1 MPFTTKSHDQLVEEI
16 LELRGRLR
24 ETEDTLRAIG
34 EGEAD
39 ALIINER
46 QGENVYMLQSARA
59 EANLRLLAEAGAMP
73 TESLDLTATL
83 QSSALLAVSG
93 FADWCVIDLA
103 LDEGRIERVATAH
116 ADPDR
121 QDLVEELKRFPPR
134 GDEPNGPALVLR
146 TGQAQ
151 RLAQMSPEC
160 LATAGQ
166 DPEHQRVFAALAPCS
181 ALQVPLAA
189 RGRILGVWSFYSSSA
204 GRRYDDGDLA
214 LAEELARRA
223 ALTIDNA
230 RLYAAA
236 QAANR
241 AKDQFLATLSHE
253 LRTPLAPVLAVIS
266 SLERD
271 ARLPET
277 ARKSLAM
284 VRRNVELEA
293 RLIDDLLDLTRVS
306 RGKLELSRRR
316 TDVRQLLEQAVE
328 TCCGEAEAAGR
339 LSIVRD
345 LAGAGHTAW
354 ADPPRLSQVFWNL
367 LNNALKFTPAG
378 GTITVRSWME
388 APPAAPVAPA
398 DTEQGEIVV
407 QVADTGVGIRPGA
420 LGHIFNAFE
429 QGDLGTTR
437 RFGGLGLGLAISKAI
452 VELHGGTLSAQSAGI
467 GRGATFTVRL
477 PVGRRGYEAAE
488 AVKAERRGAPRVE
501 AGRPLHILLVED
513 HTDTAEAL
521 AALLEGLGHR
531 ITVAGTVRDALSAAG
546 EAADTADGTI
556 DLVIS
561 DLGLPD
567 GSGLDLMRELAG
579 RHRLPGI
586 ALSGY
591 GMEEDLRKSQE
602 AGFARH
608 LTKPV
613 TLDVLKDV
621 IDQVRGGD
629 APAT

>member
-1 MPFTTKSHDQLVEEI
+1 MTTATKSHDQLVEEI
-16 LELRGRLR
+16 AELRGRLR
-24 ETEDTLRAIG
+24 EAEETLRAIG

-39 ALIINER
+39 ALVITER
-46 QGENVYMLQSARA
+46 QQGERVYTLQSARA
-59 EANLRLLAEAGAMP
+59 EENLRLLADAGAMP
-73 TESLDLTATL
+73 TESLDLAATL

-103 LDEGRIERVATAH
+103 TEDGRIERVVAAH
-116 ADPDR
+116 ADPER
-121 QDLVEELKRFPPR
+121 QTLVEELKRFPPG
-134 GDEPNGPALVLR
+134 GDEPLGAALVLR

-151 RLAQMSPEC
+151 RIAPMSPEC
-160 LATAGQ
+160 LESAGQ
-166 DPEHQRVFAALAPCS
+166 DAEHQRVFAALAPRS

-189 RGRILGVWSFYSSSA
+189 RGRILGVWSFYSSSD
-204 GRRYDDGDLA
+204 GRYDEGDLA
-214 LAEELARRA
+214 LAAELARRA
-223 ALTIDNA
+223 ALAIDNA
-230 RLYAAA
+230 RLYGAA
-236 QAANR
+236 QAANL

-253 LRTPLAPVLAVIS
+253 LRTPLTPVMAVIS

-271 ARLPET
+271 AGLPET
-277 ARKSLAM
+277 ARRSLAM
-284 VRRNVELEA
+284 VRRNVEPEA
-293 RLIDDLLDLTRVS
+293 RLIDDLLDLTRIS

-316 TDVRQLLEQAVE
+316 TDLRQLVEQAIE
-328 TCCGEAEAAGR
+328 TCCAQAEAAGR
-339 LSIVRD
+339 LRVVRE
-345 LAGAGHTAW
+345 LADADHAAW

-367 LNNALKFTPAG
+367 LNNAIKFTPQG
-378 GTITVRSWME
+378 GTITVRTRVE
-388 APPAAPVAPA
+388 APPPAAGA
-398 DTEQGEIVV
+398 EHGEIVV
-407 QVADTGVGIRPGA
+407 QVSDTGVGIRPGA

-429 QGDLGTTR
+429 QGDLGTAR

-452 VELHGGTLSAQSAGI
+452 VELHGGRLGAESEGI

-488 AVKAERRGAPRVE
+488 AVKAERRGAWNME
-501 AGRPLHILLVED
+501 SGCPLHILLVED

-521 AALLEGLGHR
+521 AALLEGLGYR
-531 ITVAGTVRDALSAAG
+531 VTVAATVAGALSAAG
-546 EAADTADGTI
+546 DAAETADGTI

-567 GSGLDLMRELAG
+567 GSGLDLMRELSG
-579 RHRLPGI
+579 RYRLPGI

-613 TLDVLKDV
+613 TLDLLRDA

-629 APAT
+629 TPGA

>member
-1 MPFTTKSHDQLVEEI
+1 MPFATKSHDQLIQEI
-16 LELRGRLR
+16 TELRTRLR
-24 ETEDTLRAIG
+24 EAEETLRAIG

-39 ALIINER
+39 ALVITER
-46 QGENVYMLQSARA
+46 QQGEKVYKLQSARA
-59 EANLRLLAEAGAMP
+59 EENLRLLADAGAMP
-73 TESLDLTATL
+73 TESLDLAATL

-93 FADWCVIDLA
+93 FADWCIIDLA
-103 LDEGRIERVATAH
+103 AEEGRIERAVAAH

-121 QDLVEELKRFPPR
+121 QALVEELKRFPPR
-134 GDEPNGPALVLR
+134 GDEPHGPALVLR

-151 RLAQMSPEC
+151 RVAQMSSEC
-160 LATAGQ
+160 LENAGQ
-166 DPEHQRVFAALAPCS
+166 TPEHGRVFAALAPRS

-189 RGRILGVWSFYSSSA
+189 RGRLLGVWSFYSCD
-204 GRRYDDGDLA
+204 RRYDEGDLA

-223 ALTIDNA
+223 ALAIDNA
-230 RLYAAA
+230 RLYGAA
-236 QAANR
+236 QAANL

-253 LRTPLAPVLAVIS
+253 LRTPLTPVMAVIS
-266 SLERD
+266 SLERNPG
-271 ARLPET
+271 LPET
-277 ARKSLAM
+277 TRKSLAM

-293 RLIDDLLDLTRVS
+293 RLIDDLLDLTRIS

-316 TDVRQLLEQAVE
+316 TDLRLLLEQAVE
-328 TCCGEAEAAGR
+328 TCCAQAEAAGR
-339 LSIVRD
+339 LCVVRE
-345 LAGAGHTAW
+345 LADADHSAW
-354 ADPPRLSQVFWNL
+354 ADAPRLSQVFWNL

-378 GTITVRSWME
+378 GTITVRSRVE
-388 APPAAPVAPA
+388 APPADPA
-398 DTEQGEIVV
+398 DPADAEQDEIVV
-407 QVADTGVGIRPGA
+407 EVSDTGVGIRPGA
-420 LGHIFNAFE
+420 LAHIFNAFE

-452 VELHGGTLSAQSAGI
+452 VELHGGTLSAESAGA

-477 PVGRRGYEAAE
+477 PVGRRVYVTAE
-488 AVKAERRGAPRVE
+488 AGRTQRHGDPPAET
-501 AGRPLHILLVED
+501 GRPLHILLVED
-513 HTDTAEAL
+513 HADTAEAL

-546 EAADTADGTI
+546 DAAGTADGTI

-579 RHRLPGI
+579 RYRLPGI

-613 TLDVLKDV
+613 TLDVLRDV
-621 IDQVRGGD
+621 IDQVRAGG

>member
-1 MPFTTKSHDQLVEEI
+1 MTFTAKSHEQLAGEI
-16 LELRGRLR
+16 AELRGRLR
-24 ETEDTLRAIG
+24 EAEETLRAIS

-39 ALIINER
+39 ALVITER
-46 QGENVYMLQSARA
+46 QQGERVYTLKSVRA
-59 EANLRLLAEAGAMP
+59 EENLRLLADAGAMP
-73 TESLDLTATL
+73 TESLDLEATL

-103 LDEGRIERVATAH
+103 TEDGRIERMVAAH

-121 QDLVEELKRFPPR
+121 QTLVEELKRFPPR
-134 GDEPNGPALVLR
+134 GDEPHGPAFILR
-146 TGQAQ
+146 TGQSQ
-151 RLAQMSPEC
+151 RIAQMSPEC
-160 LATAGQ
+160 LETIGQ
-166 DPEHQRVFAALAPCS
+166 DPEHRRVFAALAPRS

-189 RGRILGVWSFYSSSA
+189 RGRILGVWSFYSSSD
-204 GRRYDDGDLA
+204 RRYDEGDLA

-223 ALTIDNA
+223 AMAIDNA

-236 QAANR
+236 QAANL

-253 LRTPLAPVLAVIS
+253 LRTPLTPVMAVIS

-271 ARLPET
+271 AGLPET

-293 RLIDDLLDLTRVS
+293 RLIDDLLDLTRIS
-306 RGKLELSRRR
+306 RGKLELSHRR
-316 TDVRQLLEQAVE
+316 TDLRQLVEQAIE
-328 TCCGEAEAAGR
+328 TCCGEAEASGR
-339 LSIVRD
+339 LCIVRE
-345 LAGAGHTAW
+345 LADADHIAW
-354 ADPPRLSQVFWNL
+354 ADAPRLSQVFWNL
-367 LNNALKFTPAG
+367 LNNALKFTPDR
-378 GTITVRSWME
+378 GTITVRSCVE
-388 APPAAPVAPA
+388 APPSSAAPA
-398 DTEQGEIVV
+398 DPETGEIVI
-407 QVADTGVGIRPGA
+407 QVSDTGVGIRPGA

-429 QGDLGTTR
+429 QGDLATTR

-452 VELHGGTLSAQSAGI
+452 VELHGGRLGAESAGI

-477 PVGRRGYEAAE
+477 PVGRQGYEAAE
-488 AVKAERRGAPRVE
+488 AIKAERRGAWGVE
-501 AGRPLHILLVED
+501 TGRPLHILLVED

-521 AALLEGLGHR
+521 AALLEGLGYR
-531 ITVAGTVRDALSAAG
+531 VTVAGTVADALSAAG
-546 EAADTADGTI
+546 DAAETADGTI

-567 GSGLDLMRELAG
+567 GSGLDLMRELSG
-579 RHRLPGI
+579 RYRLPGI

-613 TLDVLKDV
+613 TLDLLKDV
-621 IDQVRGGD
+621 IDQVREGAGD
-629 APAT
+629 P